1 MATTKPTNIDEYI
14 ATFPGEV
21 QKEMQQL
28 RSLIHELVPKAE
40 ETISYAMPT
49 FNLNGSYVVYFAGF
63 KNHIGLYPAP
73 VDNDDFAKDLEG
85 YKTGRGSVQLPLG
98 EPLPVKLITK
108 IVKFQLKQNKERAKT
123 KK

>member
-1 MATTKPTNIDEYI
+1 MSTKPTNIDAYI
-14 ATFPGEV
+14 ATFPDAT
-21 QKEMQQL
+21 QQAMKQL
-28 RSLIHELVPKAE
+28 RELIHTLVPTVE

-73 VDNDDFAKDLEG
+73 VDNKDFEKDLAG
-85 YKTGRGSVQLPLG
+85 YKTGRGSVQLPMG

-108 IVKFQLKQNKERAKT
+108 IVKFQVKQNKDRAKA